1 MAGYWQKRADLRMT
15 QTHEEL
21 EANIASILKGYDEA
35 LIEIDS
41 NIKRLMFKGKLES
54 YDLDELLSVKTTK
67 EEVDRLYRLLA
78 NAKKTE
84 NIRRLKEELAK
95 LAYKARITRQALIQ
109 ANIEASMAK
118 LTQKVEAQM
127 STGLSGAAETMY
139 NRSIFDLQ
147 QQIGYAFP
155 FTKPDNPMIQ
165 EIMNENWSGKH
176 WSKRLWGDNK
186 ILGENLSRT
195 LSNGMSQGKSYY
207 LMSQELKEVTR
218 SGKYAAVRLVRTE
231 ASFVANQA
239 KLTALTNSGVEEF
252 EYVAVLDARTS
263 EVCQDN
269 DGRIVKAEDAVFGKN
284 LPPLHPNCRST
295 FVAELPDDVKKNLT
309 RQSLNPVTGE
319 KEKVSRNMTY
329 EEWKE
334 NLYDTYGKA
343 TVDAAIDKELKRK
356 KT

>member
-35 LIEIDS
+35 LEEIDDS
-41 NIKRLMFKGKLES
+41 IQRLMIKGKFEMQ
-54 YDLDELLSVKTTK
+54 DPEELLSVKTTQ
-67 EEVDRLYRLLA
+67 EEIARLNRLLA
-78 NAKKTE
+78 NAQKTTT
-84 NIRRLKEELAK
+84 IRRLKEELTR
-95 LAYKARITRQALIQ
+95 LAIKARITRKALLR
-109 ANIEASMAK
+109 ANIEASMAR

-155 FTKPDNPMIQ
+155 FTKPDNPLIQ

-207 LMSQELKEVTR
+207 LMSQELKDVTR

-263 EVCQDN
+263 EVCQEN

-295 FVAELPDDVKKNLT
+295 FVAELPDDVKEHLT
-309 RQSLNPVTGE
+309 RMSVNPVTGE

-343 TVDAAIDKELKRK
+343 TVDASIDKELKRK